1 MSCGSLCVCFVA
13 DTVLSRVM
21 DSPPSPS
28 PPPTRTQ
35 RYCWKNKL
43 EALRKNSKV
52 SGYEWWLL
60 QDFWMGG
67 NGVLDTY
74 YASKHPPEE
83 MQQVANLNAGVQVL
97 VAEPGDLI
105 DSLTDVRTEPDI
117 LFLKK
122 SSH

>member
-1 MSCGSLCVCFVA
+1 M
-13 DTVLSRVM
+13 
-21 DSPPSPS
+21 
-28 PPPTRTQ
+28 
-35 RYCWKNKL
+35 
-43 EALRKNSKV
+43 
-52 SGYEWWLL
+52 
-60 QDFWMGG
+60 
-67 NGVLDTY
+67 DTY

>member
-1 MSCGSLCVCFVA
+1 
-13 DTVLSRVM
+13 
-21 DSPPSPS
+21 
-28 PPPTRTQ
+28 
-35 RYCWKNKL
+35 
-43 EALRKNSKV
+43 
-52 SGYEWWLL
+52 
-60 QDFWMGG
+60 MGG